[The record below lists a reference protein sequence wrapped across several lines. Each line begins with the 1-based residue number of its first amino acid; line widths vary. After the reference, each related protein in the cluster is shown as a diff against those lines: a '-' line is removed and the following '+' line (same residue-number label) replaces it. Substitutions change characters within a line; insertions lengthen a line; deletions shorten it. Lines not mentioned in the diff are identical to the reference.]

1 MPPKDVVYNCCHDDT
16 LKQAVRAGK
25 TPEDA
30 MELGSLKLAMS
41 ALDDVFAGDGK
52 QKAEDEKRALN
63 SAAGDT
69 ADVDTSEKLAELM
82 EQSATD
88 VMLVKIKAV
97 TPIVSDED
105 TTRLKDA
112 EDKATRLVNAN
123 TGVEP
128 IPESEKKARE
138 MLLNSAAGKV
148 RGKEGRQFVAI
159 IIDQGLFGEPIT
171 SPHIR
176 INAVNSTIV
185 KAPQEKASDK
195 VDKRILPL
203 ARCLKSLKHT
213 HGLRPSAR
221 THQTKTTH
229 PVTRPHPTDLY
240 PSRLRRE
247 SGLAKGPRRPYEAN
261 NRNSRIQMPPS
272 PRTGTEEH
280 SGRLTPH
287 KTAENQHACFP
298 GPGPDNVSRPSLVLS
313 CDRCS

>member
-221 THQTKTTH
+221 THQTKT
-229 PVTRPHPTDLY
+229 
-240 PSRLRRE
+240 
-247 SGLAKGPRRPYEAN
+247 GLAKGPRRPYEAN

-272 PRTGTEEH
+272 PRTCTEEH